1 MRVHGDK
8 TIKRRENV
16 TELGHYS
23 EAREILQ
30 EDFHDMCGYCG
41 KNCKVMAEK
50 FHIDHFVPKSLDC
63 TRKNDYYNLVFACAK
78 CNLSKSN
85 KWPTEDISKPNDGM
99 KGFVDPASEE
109 FDQHMERNA
118 QGYVVG
124 KTTLGRNMCK
134 ELHLDMR
141 RTDIFWKMGKL
152 MKQQERLE
160 ELFDKGIL
168 KEEEKDYYIR
178 NNRLF
183 KNYMTK
189 VRAIGE

>member
-8 TIKRRENV
+8 VLKRRENV
-16 TELGHYS
+16 KELGHYS

-30 EDFHDMCGYCG
+30 EDFHNMCGYCG
-41 KNCKVMAEK
+41 KDCKVMFEK
-50 FHIDHFVPKSLDC
+50 FHIDHFVPKSLDS
-63 TRKNDYYNLVFACAK
+63 TRENDYYNLVFACSK

-85 KWPTEDISKPNDGM
+85 KWPTKDINKSHDDE

-109 FDQHMERNA
+109 FDHHIERNA
-118 QGYVVG
+118 YGYVVG
-124 KTTLGRNMCK
+124 KTTLGKNMCK
-134 ELHLDMR
+134 ELHLDIR

-160 ELFDKGIL
+160 ELFEKGML
-168 KEEEKDYYIR
+168 KDEEKDYYIR

-183 KNYMTK
+183 KNYMNK
-189 VRAIGE
+189 ARIIGE